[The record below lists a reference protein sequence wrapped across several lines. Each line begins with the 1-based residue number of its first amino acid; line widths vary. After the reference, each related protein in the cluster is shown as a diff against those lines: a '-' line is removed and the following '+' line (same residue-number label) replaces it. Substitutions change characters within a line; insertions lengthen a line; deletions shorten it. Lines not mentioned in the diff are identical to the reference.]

1 MDCRRI
7 EFSPEKSQERIT
19 RALKVFPVGV
29 LNKMLAFSVYL
40 LGAKLQS
47 AAKLVEMPEESVKTT
62 IRVALCDG
70 FGALRDRRYST
81 IAKQSEA
88 CTAEACTAEFRI
100 SARREDDFYVVDFGV
115 PEKELRIALSHKI
128 EARTVLLSLLNAD
141 LLSTREVAAV
151 LDLSWAHCHE
161 LAVKLSGD
169 DVVDALVDKRQGQ
182 KQDYR
187 VGPEI
192 KAEIIQ
198 QFAARIVTGLSTS
211 SDELAKVISAQ
222 SETSVS
228 PRTVRWHIEK
238 LGLGTIKK
246 SLPELVNALK
256 KTS

>member
-7 EFSPEKSQERIT
+7 EFSPEKSQARIT
-19 RALKVFPVGV
+19 RALRVFPAGV

-47 AAKLVEMPEESVKTT
+47 AAKLVGMPDESLKTT

-70 FGALRDRRYST
+70 LGALRDRRCSG
-81 IAKQSEA
+81 IDKRVEA
-88 CTAEACTAEFRI
+88 CASELRV
-100 SARREDDFYVVDFGV
+100 SARREDEFCIVDFGV
-115 PEKELRIALSHKI
+115 PGKELRIPISHKI

-141 LLSTREVAAV
+141 LLSITEVATV
-151 LDLSWAHCHE
+151 LELSSSHSRE
-161 LAVKLSGD
+161 LAGKLSNS
-169 DVVDALVDKRQGQ
+169 DVIDALVDKRQGQ

-198 QFAARIVTGLSTS
+198 QFVARTVTELSTS
-211 SDELAKVISAQ
+211 GDELAKAISEN
-222 SETSVS
+222 SETSLS

-238 LGLGTIKK
+238 LGLDKIKK